1 MTLNFASDADR
12 HFLPIVR
19 SLLYSQRINLYRRVR
34 LADELAFAKFC
45 RTLGGNSGIE
55 LGGIMMVIELTID
68 QSTERKYLAEPDDE
82 GLDHA
87 QEFMIENK
95 VQLILPQL
103 TRLNILRVEAP
114 SAARPIIPF
123 FSSATSGPKS
133 STIVFLQL
141 WLEDYS
147 QVHLILPLFP
157 NLLELSLQ
165 LPASTSLLELA
176 STAPVAPSNSILQP
190 RNLNRLSVRGNFTVP
205 SVCQIVASTEAKVT
219 TLWGVAVHDG
229 LRVLRNSE
237 RMESLTVVC
246 DDDQFSQDH
255 GQALVKLTK
264 VKELILGWRINVEQ
278 SSFADLFKLN
288 PGLKNLT
295 LANDFPLVPS
305 NLISAIR
312 TNPIAGLSLTL
323 NFVSLKE
330 YADPYEDE
338 IGVDWPDGCQPKDVL
353 AIMACGALAEIEVT
367 GSAVDIVHW
376 LKRLDMLHEIH
387 DSSEEDDEGDD
398 EEEEEEEED

>member
-1 MTLNFASDADR
+1 
-12 HFLPIVR
+12 
-19 SLLYSQRINLYRRVR
+19 VR
-34 LADELAFAKFC
+34 LADKLAFAKFC

-55 LGGIMMVIELTID
+55 LGGMVIELEID
-68 QSTERKYLAEPDDE
+68 HLTETDLAEQDEEDRDDV
-82 GLDHA
+82 
-87 QEFMIENK
+87 QEIMIENQ

-103 TRLNILRVEAP
+103 TRLNILRVETP

-123 FSSATSGPKS
+123 FSSSTSVSGA
-133 STIVFLQL
+133 STIVILRL
-141 WLEDYS
+141 RLEDYS

-157 NLLELSLQ
+157 NLLDLVLQ
-165 LPASTSLLELA
+165 LPASYSAPELDSA
-176 STAPVAPSNSILQP
+176 VPETPSDSPIQP
-190 RNLNRLSVRGNFTVP
+190 RQLNALFIRGNFTVP
-205 SVCQIVASTEAKVT
+205 SMCQIVASTEAKST
-219 TLWGVAVHDG
+219 TLFGVAIHHV

-237 RMESLTVVC
+237 RMKSLTVYC

-255 GQALVKLTK
+255 GRALIKFTK
-264 VKELILGWRINVEQ
+264 VKELDLGWGIGVECTF
-278 SSFADLFKLN
+278 FADLFKSN

-295 LANDFPLVPS
+295 LAKDFPLVAA

-330 YADPYEDE
+330 YDDPYGDE

-398 EEEEEEEED
+398 EEEEEEEEEED